1 MFNCLENY
9 TTLSVMLSSNGQ
21 KENTHRFTCKENSD
35 GTRHKSSIGKEGKK
49 EEEIS
54 E

>member
-21 KENTHRFTCKENSD
+21 KENTCRFTCKEEGD
-35 GTRHKSSIGKEGKK
+35 VTGHKSSALEEKK
-49 EEEIS
+49 EEGTIS